1 MCAILCLIFTT
12 RWHLKKSTQF
22 GPPVAACANSFCGVP
37 DWVNVKN
44 GAFTAAGGQLVPSI
58 VNGSAVQ
65 FDESGT
71 RKSIGSARL
80 CRGSRRMPPGVS
92 ETTRPYARCDTKP
105 RRFPCTS
112 AVHDTYGVLPKNV
125 MSGCEAS

>member
-1 MCAILCLIFTT
+1 
-12 RWHLKKSTQF
+12 
-22 GPPVAACANSFCGVP
+22 
-37 DWVNVKN
+37 
-44 GAFTAAGGQLVPSI
+44 

-71 RKSIGSARL
+71 RKSIGSRGALAARQQTDAAG
-80 CRGSRRMPPGVS
+80 RVRDEVPVGEVP
-92 ETTRPYARCDTKP
+92 TKP